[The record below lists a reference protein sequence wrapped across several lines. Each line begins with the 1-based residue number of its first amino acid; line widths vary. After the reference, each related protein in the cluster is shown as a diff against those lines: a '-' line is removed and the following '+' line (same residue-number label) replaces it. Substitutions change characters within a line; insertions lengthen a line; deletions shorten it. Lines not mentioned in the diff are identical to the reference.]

1 MMFWIEQPSAEDSVS
16 CQPSL
21 ISIMVVGDNNNNN
34 NDDDNDVNHKGNL
47 IMVAKKILVNWACQP
62 NRKE

>member
-21 ISIMVVGDNNNNN
+21 ISIMVVVHDYSN
-34 NDDDNDVNHKGNL
+34 NDNDDHVNQKGNV
-47 IMVAKKILVNWACQP
+47 IMVAEILVNRACQP
-62 NRKE
+62 NLKE